1 MQGKELFK
9 MFIPKRIIIEKE
21 ALEYEL
27 ANQILNT
34 FKDDS
39 DIEIIYLNSNKFK
52 QNIPGN
58 DLYSWYRESKKT
70 LIIGTKKSFKFQTC
84 KPSAHY
90 QLPLVSGCM
99 GHCEYC
105 YLNTMLGDRPFIKVN
120 ANIEDILLQAQK
132 YIEKSPT
139 EVTIFEGAATSD
151 PISVE
156 PYSHLLEK
164 SILFFGKNSNSKFRF
179 VTKYNDVESL
189 LKLEHNGN
197 TEIRFSIN
205 TQHIIDEYEHYTASC
220 NKRLEASI
228 RVAEAGYPMG
238 YLIAPVFVY
247 PNWKEEYHSLL
258 LKLQDILPNNLKY
271 PITFE
276 IITHRYTMTA
286 KNRINQVFPD
296 NKLPMK
302 EEDRKFKYGQFGYG
316 KYVYPKEN
324 IDDIKQFF
332 SNEIEEL
339 FENKEIKYII

>member
-1 MQGKELFK
+1 
-9 MFIPKRIIIEKE
+9 MFIPKRIIVEKD
-21 ALEYEL
+21 ALDYEVTR
-27 ANQILNT
+27 QILDI
-34 FKDDS
+34 FKDNV
-39 DIEIIYLNSNKFK
+39 DIEIIYLNSNKLK
-52 QNIPGN
+52 QHIPGD

-70 LIIGTKKSFKFQTC
+70 LVIGAKKSLKFQSC

-90 QLPLVSGCM
+90 QLPLLSGCM

-132 YIEKSPT
+132 YINERLPD
-139 EVTIFEGAATSD
+139 VTIFEGAATSD
-151 PISVE
+151 PIPVE
-156 PYSHLLEK
+156 PYTHLLEK
-164 SILFFGKNSNSKFRF
+164 TILFFGKNNNARFRF

-205 TQHIIDEYEHYTASC
+205 TQHVIDEYEHHTASC
-220 NKRLEASI
+220 IKRLEASI
-228 RVAEAGYPMG
+228 KVAEAGYPMG

-258 LKLQDILPNNLKY
+258 LKLRDILPTNLKY
-271 PITFE
+271 PVTFE
-276 IITHRYTMTA
+276 IISHRYTMTA

-296 NKLPMK
+296 NKLPMN

-324 IDDIKQFF
+324 LDDMKIFF
-332 SNEIEEL
+332 SKEIEEL
-339 FENKEIKYII
+339 FDNKEVKYII